1 MSIELYEHQGRISS
15 ALRDRLRSRRLAILH
30 APERSGKT
38 LAVID
43 AIEGLNGVRRV
54 LWITKK
60 AAIGG
65 IEGDLEKYGTRK
77 AYTVVNYERLH
88 KVEGDF
94 DLIVIDEFHYAIS
107 SYPKSPAK
115 AKIIRE
121 RWGEL
126 PAVLISATPAPESAS
141 QWFHPLWI
149 FAAHPFS
156 AFTNFYQW
164 ARVFVWK
171 RQRQIMG
178 RIINDYSQ
186 AKSEKVMDQ
195 IRPYL
200 LQITRDELGFRYR
213 PKVVPHYVTLSPR
226 TQALIEMLKRDRVLR
241 LPGGVVFAADTPIGL
256 VNGCYQ
262 LECGCLKVGLDYH
275 DTGER
280 EMAEYIKKRWGDSE
294 DVAIMCRWVG
304 QRRIFE
310 REFKKA
316 MILSSHAHAEGV
328 ELSHIE
334 HLIVASLDYSTA
346 RFQQRNARQASKQR
360 KSPINVHILLS
371 RGNVS
376 EAVYQAVAL
385 KHMDFKARM
394 FTGQWTG

>member
-1 MSIELYEHQGRISS
+1 
-15 ALRDRLRSRRLAILH
+15 LAILH

-43 AIEGLNGVRRV
+43 AIEGFDEVRRV

-77 AYTVVNYERLH
+77 GYTIVNYERLH
-88 KVEGDF
+88 KVEGGF
-94 DLIVIDEFHYAIS
+94 DLIVIDEFHFAIS
-107 SYPKSPAK
+107 SYPRPPAK

-121 RWGEL
+121 RWGNL
-126 PAVLISATPAPESAS
+126 PAILISATPAPESAS

-149 FAAHPFS
+149 FAAHPFGTF
-156 AFTNFYQW
+156 ANFYQW

-171 RQRQIMG
+171 RQRHIMG
-178 RIINDYSQ
+178 RIINDYSR
-186 AKSEKVMDQ
+186 AKTEEVMGYV
-195 IRPYL
+195 RPYL
-200 LQITRDELGFRYR
+200 IQITRDELGFRYR
-213 PKVVPHYVTLSPR
+213 PKVVPHFVELSAE
-226 TQALIEMLKRDRVLR
+226 TQAMIETLKRDRVLR
-241 LPGGVVFAADTPIGL
+241 LPDGALFVADTPMGL

-262 LECGCLKVGLDYH
+262 LECGALKVGEDYH
-275 DTGER
+275 DTGAR
-280 EMAEYIKKRWGDSE
+280 EMVDYIKERWGDSE
-294 DVAIMCRWVG
+294 DVAVMCRWRG

-316 MILSSHAHAEGV
+316 MILSAHAHAEGV
-328 ELSHIE
+328 ELSHVE
-334 HLIVASLDYSTA
+334 HLIIASMDYSTA
-346 RFQQRNARQASKQR
+346 RFQQRNARQASGER
-360 KSPINVHILLS
+360 ASPINVHILLS

-394 FTGQWTG
+394 FTGQWPG